1 MNDFDYDVRQK
12 KQLAASARHRVN
24 GSKRQRCSLPS
35 DNLTPR
41 QLARLSGPCVSVKM
55 NAPTTWKEFKPI
67 PDNLKREYLVGLRD
81 RYGVSQ
87 AKVAEMMGVN
97 RMTICMLYKR
107 LNIDA
112 QRQPSTPEER
122 KAKREEWERFLSQGR
137 PEVSGFAENMD
148 HEVETSAAADMTG
161 DDPESNPG
169 DLTEARTIRRHME
182 LDLGYIET
190 PSDLLMLLQH
200 TPILFP
206 GEIRIIVSGETP
218 I

>member
-12 KQLAASARHRVN
+12 KQLVASARHRVN
-24 GSKRQRCSLPS
+24 GSKSRRCSLPS

-41 QLARLSGPCVSVKM
+41 QLAKLSGPCVSVKM

-87 AKVAEMMGVN
+87 TEIAKMLGVSP
-97 RMTICMLYKR
+97 MTISRIYSR
-107 LNIDA
+107 LNIDS
-112 QRQPSTPEER
+112 QIPIWT
-122 KAKREEWERFLSQGR
+122 REEKIAGQTAWSSFLYGEPSEA
-137 PEVSGFAENMD
+137 PDVAEDMD
-148 HEVETSAAADMTG
+148 HEVETSTAADMPG
-161 DDPESNPG
+161 DDPESLQEAPAESRKIRMH
-169 DLTEARTIRRHME
+169 TEM
-182 LDLGYIET
+182 DLGYIET

-200 TPILFP
+200 TPIPFP

>member
-12 KQLAASARHRVN
+12 KQLVASARHRVN
-24 GSKRQRCSLPS
+24 GSKSRRCSLPS

-41 QLARLSGPCVSVKM
+41 QLAKLSGPCVSVKM
-55 NAPTTWKEFKPI
+55 NAPTTWKEFKPL

-87 AKVAEMMGVN
+87 TEIAKMLGVSP
-97 RMTICMLYKR
+97 MTISRIYSR
-107 LNIDA
+107 LDIDS
-112 QRQPSTPEER
+112 QIPIRTREER
-122 KAKREEWERFLSQGR
+122 IADQTAWSSFLYGEPS
-137 PEVSGFAENMD
+137 EDSGIAENMD
-148 HEVETSAAADMTG
+148 HEVEMSAAADMPG
-161 DDPESNPG
+161 DDPEPRPEVPA
-169 DLTEARTIRRHME
+169 EARKIRMHTE

-200 TPILFP
+200 TPIPFP